1 MGELIAA
8 LTEAAFEVY
17 ENEKASYLVTS
28 LALEE
33 ILKNICAPLACR
45 RGRAIPLDKL
55 RIRTALALWWAV
67 ILISFATYYLWL

>member
-1 MGELIAA
+1 MKPINTTMGELIAA

-45 RGRAIPLDKL
+45 GRRAMPIRQALDTDSA
-55 RIRTALALWWAV
+55 RTFGAP
-67 ILISFATYYLWL
+67 SSR